1 MVYKSNVSITNSLI
15 VKKVMRKF
23 RCSKKKIDI
32 DWCDKLIINKIIISS
47 SNEIQSKFVNPI
59 GGKKKYIY
67 IYITKFFVYLSLL
80 EKLFTSVALK
90 IIIEQ

>member
-1 MVYKSNVSITNSLI
+1 MRINQNLSIQL
-15 VKKVMRKF
+15 VEKK
-23 RCSKKKIDI
+23 
-32 DWCDKLIINKIIISS
+32 
-47 SNEIQSKFVNPI
+47 EI
-59 GGKKKYIY
+59 YIY